1 MNEIDEIKQ
10 IFAEK
15 AASEEPVQVD
25 IEDPIEEVIEDD
37 VVTDDVIEDD
47 TGEVVEESDD
57 VEKYDTAS
65 LAEAIGWDTAD
76 VYDVEIQMP
85 DGLPPTTI
93 GAIKDDLRDALTA
106 KAEMQTKMDGMSSE
120 MNNYNDQTAVGQGVS
135 QEMIQAFA
143 KMDNIKQQY
152 EQTNWAAIEAE
163 DAGQAALLRQ
173 KFQEASQQGQAAIN
187 QAQNN
192 MNQYKQQNLQRA
204 AVKMF
209 EIIPEWNNVETR
221 KADQA
226 AIRTMMMG
234 EGYTEQAINGINDPI
249 AMRMLRE
256 LHQLRA
262 EKASAVGA
270 VKKVRKAPKVLPG
283 GGRRSTKKVSLV
295 DKVKAG
301 QTKVRGASAGGRRK
315 AELDA
320 VKQLFS
326 KQG

>member
-1 MNEIDEIKQ
+1 MNDIEEIKQ

-15 AASEEPVQVD
+15 AAEDAPIEEPVQTD
-25 IEDPIEEVIEDD
+25 IEDPVEDED
-37 VVTDDVIEDD
+37 VVTDDIVADD
-47 TGEVVEESDD
+47 TVEDIADD

-65 LAEAIGWDTAD
+65 LAEAIGWETSD

-93 GAIKDDLRDALTA
+93 GAMKDDLRDALTA

-120 MNNYNDQTAVGQGVS
+120 MNNYNDQTAMGQGVS

-143 KMDNIKQQY
+143 HMDNIKQQF
-152 EQTNWAAIEAE
+152 EQTNWQAIEAE

-226 AIRTMMMG
+226 AIKTMMLG
-234 EGYTEQAINGINDPI
+234 EGYTEQMINGINDPI

-256 LHQLRA
+256 LSQLRA
-262 EKASAVGA
+262 EKAGATEA
-270 VKKVRKAPKVLPG
+270 VKQVRKAPKVLQG
-283 GGRRSTKKVSLV
+283 SGRRSAKKVSLV

-301 QTKVRGASAGGRRK
+301 QTKVKGASAGGRRK